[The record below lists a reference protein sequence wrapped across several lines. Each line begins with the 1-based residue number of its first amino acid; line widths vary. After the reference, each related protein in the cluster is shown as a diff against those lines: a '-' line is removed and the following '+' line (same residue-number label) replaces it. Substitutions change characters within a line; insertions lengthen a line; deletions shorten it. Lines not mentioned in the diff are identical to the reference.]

1 MSFNVNAHLIDLK
14 GKKYLQVMHR
24 LVWFR
29 EDHPDWNIDTEMTHY
44 DPEAKQAIFVAK
56 ILDQNGIQKSS
67 ATGSESA
74 RDFGDF
80 IEKAETKAVGRAL
93 AMLGYGT
100 QFAPELDEGE
110 RIVDSPVPK
119 AKPAEEMQFKCADCG
134 AVLKPVKVGQKTYGV
149 REWAAGTEKEFG
161 RPLCTDCRKK
171 AKEAKAAET
180 Q

>member
-56 ILDQNGIQKSS
+56 ILDSNGIQKSS

-74 RDFGDF
+74 RDFTDF

-100 QFAPELDEGE
+100 QFAPELEEGE

-119 AKPAEEMQFKCADCG
+119 AKPVEEMQFKCADCG

-161 RPLCTDCRKK
+161 RPLCTECRKK
-171 AKEAKAAET
+171 AKEAKAAE
-180 Q
+180 

>member
-56 ILDQNGIQKSS
+56 ILDSNGIQKSS

-74 RDFGDF
+74 RDFNDF

-100 QFAPELDEGE
+100 QFAPELEEGE

-119 AKPAEEMQFKCADCG
+119 AKPVEEMQFKCADCG

-161 RPLCTDCRKK
+161 RPLCTECRKK
-171 AKEAKAAET
+171 AKEAKATE
-180 Q
+180 

>member
-1 MSFNVNAHLIDLK
+1 MEMSFNVNAHLIDLK

-29 EDHPDWNIDTEMTHY
+29 EDHPDWNIDTAMTHY
-44 DPEAKQAIFVAK
+44 DPESKQAIFVAK
-56 ILDQNGIQKSS
+56 ILDANGIQKSS

-74 RDFGDF
+74 RDFADF

-171 AKEAKAAET
+171 AKEAKAAE
-180 Q
+180 

>member
-1 MSFNVNAHLIDLK
+1 MEMSFNVNAHLIDLK

-29 EDHPDWNIDTEMTHY
+29 GDHPDWNIDTEMTHY

-56 ILDQNGIQKSS
+56 ILDSNGIQKSS

-74 RDFGDF
+74 RDFTDF

-100 QFAPELDEGE
+100 QFAPELEEGE

-119 AKPAEEMQFKCADCG
+119 AKPVEELQFKCADCG

-161 RPLCTDCRKK
+161 RPLCTECRKK
-171 AKEAKAAET
+171 AKEAKAAE
-180 Q
+180 